1 MKKVEK
7 MKTLSKNTFV
17 ITSILILMVMISSCS
32 TQDTA
37 VPNDDLSKGKTP
49 GTIRIGAVLAL
60 TGAASIHGQNE
71 REGLELARKEIN
83 SKGGIAGKQV
93 EIIYE
98 DDQTDSAKSVTAIK
112 KLVEVDN
119 INLII
124 GGTWDFLA
132 NADIP
137 VIEEGKAVLLSPS
150 ALPDTI
156 TQKSGRFFSV
166 HSPIALHSDSMEGWM
181 AKTGVKKVAAI
192 VVNNPWGLA
201 HMAAIEDAAKMQ
213 GVDII
218 LEEKLPSFDQNDL
231 STVLT
236 KVSASGADGLFI
248 AANFDDSALL
258 AKKRSELS
266 IKMPILSGEN
276 FYTALATG
284 KIDKKDAEGV
294 YALKFESGQS
304 DFPNRFEKEY
314 GKSPDI
320 YSDTAYDALYA
331 FKAAI
336 EKADSQDP
344 DRIIQSLHEIS
355 FDGASGKI
363 FFGDKNYPENKKS
376 VLGTIRDGKW
386 IKDE

>member
-355 FDGASGKI
+355 SDGASGKI

>member
-181 AKTGVKKVAAI
+181 AKTGVKMLLRSSSTI
-192 VVNNPWGLA
+192 
-201 HMAAIEDAAKMQ
+201 H
-213 GVDII
+213 GVWPTWR
-218 LEEKLPSFDQNDL
+218 PSRMPRKCRVWTL
-231 STVLT
+231 SW
-236 KVSASGADGLFI
+236 
-248 AANFDDSALL
+248 
-258 AKKRSELS
+258 KRSS
-266 IKMPILSGEN
+266 
-276 FYTALATG
+276 LASTRTTS
-284 KIDKKDAEGV
+284 AR
-294 YALKFESGQS
+294 S
-304 DFPNRFEKEY
+304 
-314 GKSPDI
+314 
-320 YSDTAYDALYA
+320 
-331 FKAAI
+331 
-336 EKADSQDP
+336 
-344 DRIIQSLHEIS
+344 
-355 FDGASGKI
+355 
-363 FFGDKNYPENKKS
+363 
-376 VLGTIRDGKW
+376 
-386 IKDE
+386 

>member
-1 MKKVEK
+1 